1 MSRINCTRV
10 FTVLSSKYC
19 RQVLQYLATSILIY
33 NLMEWKVCTLEK
45 LNFREGGCNMQKF
58 LSWNLIIICKLILG
72 IL

>member
-33 NLMEWKVCTLEK
+33 NLEWKVCTLEK

-58 LSWNLIIICKLILG
+58 FG
-72 IL
+72 ILLLFAN